1 MYRMCDM
8 AIENAVRTTKGS
20 PVYPQ
25 VARGLA
31 KLGRDISLARRRRRI
46 AAEDFARQMGVSRAT
61 LHRLENGDPGISLNT
76 LTMAM
81 FVLGRLNAVSELA
94 DPAKDDVGMMLARQE
109 APRRVQRTHT
119 VRPRSEADDVALPSE
134 PDPDGNGYVGF

>member
-1 MYRMCDM
+1 MKTSS
-8 AIENAVRTTKGS
+8 AIRTTKGS

-25 VARGLA
+25 VTRALA

-46 AAEDFARQMGVSRAT
+46 AAEDFARQMGVSRMT

-81 FVLGRLNAVSELA
+81 FVLGRINAVGDLA
-94 DPAKDDVGMMLARQE
+94 DPASDDIGIMIIAAGSPAPRLASARQGR
-109 APRRVQRTHT
+109 A
-119 VRPRSEADDVALPSE
+119 
-134 PDPDGNGYVGF
+134 VGDANA

>member
-1 MYRMCDM
+1 MV
-8 AIENAVRTTKGS
+8 NHLVRTTKGS

-25 VARGLA
+25 VVRALA
-31 KLGRDISLARRRRRI
+31 KLGRDVSLARRRRRI
-46 AAEDFARQMGVSRAT
+46 AAEDFAKQIGVSRAT

-81 FVLGRLNAVSELA
+81 FVLGRINAMSELA

-109 APRRVQRTHT
+109 APRRVQRSHA
-119 VRPRSEADDVALPSE
+119 VRQSEEALSE
-134 PDPDGNGYVGF
+134 PEPDGQGFVGF